1 MLENRGMKEEA
12 EKVYERLQSMY
23 ELMQQTGGTE
33 DIENAIFDFE
43 NCVTEED
50 YGEWL
55 KKYSYFVF

>member
-1 MLENRGMKEEA
+1 MKEEA